1 MINIKRLNTHLEE
14 LSIIGKTRDGG
25 INRFSY
31 TSDERRANERVKQ
44 YMESA
49 GLTVH
54 YDTVGNLIGSQEAT
68 DDLPTILIGSHI
80 DTVPNGGKYD
90 GSLGVL
96 TAIEVIHSLKEKEIE
111 LKHPV
116 KIVAFKDEEGTRF
129 GFGMIGSRAV
139 AGTLTSN
146 DLKKVD
152 NQGISIE
159 QAMRHYGLEKQH
171 LQSAKIENV
180 KCYLEVHIE
189 QGKVL
194 ENNEVA
200 VGNVTGLAGPVW
212 LQFKL
217 TGLSEHAGATPMNQ
231 RLDALVG
238 ASLIIAEVE
247 KIAKEFPS
255 SVATVGKL
263 SVKPNGVNVIP
274 GEVEWTI
281 DIRDIDEKTRDQVE
295 QEIRKFAKKIANDR
309 QLHLEISVLQ
319 RVAPVRC
326 EDNIQ
331 DVIKE
336 SIQELGES
344 IVSLPSGA
352 GHDAMQF
359 INRFPIGMIFVR
371 SKDGISHNPREFSS
385 ERDIEKAAKVLY
397 LTILQLDKS

>member
-1 MINIKRLNTHLEE
+1 
-14 LSIIGKTRDGG
+14 
-25 INRFSY
+25 
-31 TSDERRANERVKQ
+31 
-44 YMESA
+44 
-49 GLTVH
+49 
-54 YDTVGNLIGSQEAT
+54 
-68 DDLPTILIGSHI
+68 
-80 DTVPNGGKYD
+80 
-90 GSLGVL
+90 
-96 TAIEVIHSLKEKEIE
+96 KEIN

-152 NQGISIE
+152 HQGISIE
-159 QAMRHYGLEKQH
+159 QAMTDYGLEKH
-171 LQSAKIENV
+171 PLQSAKIENV
-180 KCYLEVHIE
+180 KYYLEVHIE

-194 ENNEVA
+194 ESKEAA
-200 VGNVTGLAGPVW
+200 VGNVTGIAGPLW
-212 LQFKL
+212 LQFHL

-231 RLDALVG
+231 RQDALVG

-247 KIAKEFPS
+247 RITKKYPS

-274 GEVEWTI
+274 GEVVWTI
-281 DIRDIDEKTRDQVE
+281 DIRDIDDKIRDHVE
-295 QEIRKFAKKIANDR
+295 HEIRQFAEEIANKR
-309 QLHLEISVLQ
+309 KLRLEISELQ

-326 EDNIQ
+326 DENIQ

-336 SIQELGES
+336 TIQDLGEPV
-344 IVSLPSGA
+344 VSLPSGA

-359 INRFPIGMIFVR
+359 KNRFPIGMIFVR

-385 ERDIEKAAKVLY
+385 EQDIEKAAKVLL
-397 LTILQLDKS
+397 LTLLKLDKN